1 MRGRVV
7 AVAAALALT
16 ALGGTGS
23 AMASTGGVQPT
34 LILASGQIL
43 TWSVSPSPNR
53 GTGDNVLNGVSCVS
67 ATACT
72 AAGYSINS
80 SGVYRTL
87 IESWN
92 GTSWSVV
99 PSPNRGTAT
108 AKNFLS
114 GVSCVSVT
122 ACTAAGFYANLRGV
136 FRTLIESWNGTSWS
150 IVPSPNGG
158 TGRNVFDGVSCVSVT
173 ACTAVGNDRSR
184 TLIESWDGIS
194 WAVVPSPNPGTG
206 ENVLDGV
213 SCVSVT
219 ACTAAGFSTNLRGVF
234 STLIESWNGTSR
246 SVVPS
251 PNPTVSH
258 RYLYGVSC
266 VSATA
271 CTAAGYSTNASGVSG
286 TLIESWYGT
295 SWAIVPS
302 PNPGTGFNG
311 LFGVSCVSAT
321 ACTAAGSSSSSGT
334 LIESWDGTSW
344 SIVPSPS
351 PGSGTAS
358 NVFFGVSCIS
368 PTACTAAGSY
378 YSPTLG
384 TSKTLVEFGT
394 ATG

>member
-87 IESWN
+87 IESWD

-99 PSPNRGTAT
+99 PSPN
-108 AKNFLS
+108 
-114 GVSCVSVT
+114 
-122 ACTAAGFYANLRGV
+122 
-136 FRTLIESWNGTSWS
+136 
-150 IVPSPNGG
+150 
-158 TGRNVFDGVSCVSVT
+158 
-173 ACTAVGNDRSR
+173 
-184 TLIESWDGIS
+184 
-194 WAVVPSPNPGTG
+194 
-206 ENVLDGV
+206 
-213 SCVSVT
+213 
-219 ACTAAGFSTNLRGVF
+219 
-234 STLIESWNGTSR
+234 
-246 SVVPS
+246 
-251 PNPTVSH
+251 PTVRR

-286 TLIESWYGT
+286 TLIESWDGT